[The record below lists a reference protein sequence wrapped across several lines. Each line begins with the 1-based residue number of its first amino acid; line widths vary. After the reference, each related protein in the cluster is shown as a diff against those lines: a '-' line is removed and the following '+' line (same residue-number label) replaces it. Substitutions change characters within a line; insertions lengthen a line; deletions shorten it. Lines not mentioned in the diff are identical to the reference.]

1 MNEYE
6 ILSKLLFDKFG
17 KLTLTEDETSFIV
30 GCSNKA
36 LQKDRS
42 EAIGIPFTKRNGKER
57 GQIMYS
63 ITAIAKHLIENQI
76 KISLDYPR

>member
-6 ILSKLLFDKFG
+6 VLSKLLFEKFE
-17 KLTLTEDETSFIV
+17 KVTLDENETSSVI

-42 EAIGIPFTKRNGKER
+42 EATGIPYTRRNGKER

-63 ITAIAKHLIENQI
+63 VTAIAKHLIDNQMKTI
-76 KISLDYPR
+76 

>member
-6 ILSKLLFDKFG
+6 VLSKLLFEKFG
-17 KLTLTEDETSFIV
+17 KVTLDEDETSIVV

-36 LQKDRS
+36 LQKDRA
-42 EAIGIPFTKRNGKER
+42 EAIGIPYTRRNGKER

-63 ITAIAKHLIENQI
+63 ITAIAKHLIDNQI
-76 KISLDYPR
+76 KTI

>member
-6 ILSKLLFDKFG
+6 VLSKLLFEKFG
-17 KLTLTEDETSFIV
+17 KVTLNEKETAQVV
-30 GCSNKA
+30 GCSDKV

-42 EAIGIPFTKRNGKER
+42 EARGIAFLKRNGKER

-63 ITAIAKHLIENQI
+63 ITAIAKHLIDNQI
-76 KISLDYPR
+76 KTI

>member
-17 KLTLTEDETSFIV
+17 KLTLTEDEVSFV
-30 GCSNKA
+30 LGCSSKA
-36 LQKDRS
+36 LQKDRA

-63 ITAIAKHLIENQI
+63 ITSIAKHLVENQI
-76 KISLDYPR
+76 KTL